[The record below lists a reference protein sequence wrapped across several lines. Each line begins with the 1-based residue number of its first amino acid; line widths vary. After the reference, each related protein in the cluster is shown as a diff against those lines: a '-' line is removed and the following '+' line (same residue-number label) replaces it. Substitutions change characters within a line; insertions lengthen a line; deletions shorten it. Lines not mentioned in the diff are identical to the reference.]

1 MKAMK
6 NYAGHRLSPWLG
18 HLMVSRSETA
28 RPLLTPGEVM
38 QLPPADEIVMIAGV
52 PPIRAKKARYFE
64 DKRLTER
71 ILPPPSM
78 IAKQAAS
85 RPDNWTSITPLKP
98 SADLLGQIENAEQ
111 DAANGGLRR
120 EPELPDHVAIVKET
134 TTPNPHQEFDLIDE
148 EPEDA
153 VRQARAFRQQAR
165 GVARQV
171 SMDPGDGIEM

>member
-1 MKAMK
+1 MK

-78 IAKQAAS
+78 IAKQAA
-85 RPDNWTSITPLKP
+85 
-98 SADLLGQIENAEQ
+98 
-111 DAANGGLRR
+111 
-120 EPELPDHVAIVKET
+120 
-134 TTPNPHQEFDLIDE
+134 
-148 EPEDA
+148 
-153 VRQARAFRQQAR
+153 
-165 GVARQV
+165 
-171 SMDPGDGIEM
+171 